1 MILLVFMFFM
11 LVISFIGAVEESTV
25 RHDARELD
33 LDLEEFL
40 DRKGI
45 K

>member
-11 LVISFIGAVEESTV
+11 LVISFIGVVEESTA

-40 DRKGI
+40 ARKGI

>member
-1 MILLVFMFFM
+1 MIILVFLFFM
-11 LVISFIGAVEESTV
+11 LVISFIGAVEESTA

-33 LDLEEFL
+33 LDLDEYL
-40 DRKGI
+40 GRKGI

>member
-1 MILLVFMFFM
+1 MIILVLMFFM
-11 LVISFIGAVEESTV
+11 LAVSFIGVVEESTV

-33 LDLEEFL
+33 LDLDEYL
-40 DRKGI
+40 GRKGI